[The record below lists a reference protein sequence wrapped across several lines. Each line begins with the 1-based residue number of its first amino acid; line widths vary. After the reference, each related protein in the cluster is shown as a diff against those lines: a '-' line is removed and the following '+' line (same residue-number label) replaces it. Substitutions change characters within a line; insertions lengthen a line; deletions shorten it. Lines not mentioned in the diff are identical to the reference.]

1 MWSSKVVL
9 KRQEQ
14 NSEVGSV
21 HFRDLWNNLWRNIT
35 RLFNISIYVQVF
47 FNINAKQDI
56 AKGYNMVRSTELNT

>member
-1 MWSSKVVL
+1 VMWSSKVVL

-47 FNINAKQDI
+47 LI
-56 AKGYNMVRSTELNT
+56 